1 MPNVIQA
8 KRRNAVFQVQVI
20 HAVAQD
26 ENERT
31 MWVATCDDLHLVT
44 EHSSYDGLIER
55 VWEIAPELAEYNQ
68 PGVDVAT
75 MRLRFEFEDSAQNHP
90 IAL

>member
-1 MPNVIQA
+1 
-8 KRRNAVFQVQVI
+8 
-20 HAVAQD
+20 
-26 ENERT
+26 

-44 EHSSYDGLIER
+44 EHASYDGLIER

-68 PGVDVAT
+68 PGVDIAT